1 MEKYLRVMADYS
13 STGLWN
19 KDGVNVEADDLGLS
33 EVVLKSLND
42 WCLEYE
48 RNDDY
53 LPEEYRTDPRFDMKG
68 FSERGLEVAKLIKS
82 ELGEDYKV
90 VYFDE
95 FKMVTILD
103 ARCGRRDEYEYEV

>member
-19 KDGVNVEADDLGLS
+19 KDGINVEVDSLGLS
-33 EVVLKSLND
+33 EGVLKSLDD

-48 RNDDY
+48 RNNDY
-53 LPEEYRTDPRFDMKG
+53 LPEEYRTDPRFNLKE

-82 ELGEDYKV
+82 ELKDFKI

-95 FKMVTILD
+95 FKMVTMLD